1 MLALFLPLIPIFLLL
16 KTLELISLQTIYKT
30 PTKSNIEKTPINKN
44 SMNNKHNKNSLIK
57 NFIEFQLIKIQIGV
71 NNAVKIKKNIEIP
84 STAKRAGPNT
94 GSIPGI
100 HSNFFIA

>member
-1 MLALFLPLIPIFLLL
+1 
-16 KTLELISLQTIYKT
+16 
-30 PTKSNIEKTPINKN
+30 
-44 SMNNKHNKNSLIK
+44 MNNKHNKNSLIK

-100 HSNFFIA
+100 HSNIFIA